1 MAFGTPRGWGNGAFA
16 TSIWH
21 PARCC
26 FWGVAHGRT
35 IVPTRSNPKKHR
47 LWQFPVLKCPQ
58 HLLENWPQAVQS
70 SQNFYITSFSK
81 SSIDSSKN
89 ISRSK
94 NIMIHIIWF
103 HDVLWSSPVQKLQ
116 ATHEL
121 CPASTASRTL
131 ALAPCESSRLLGP
144 PGASPKESP
153 GGFVAA
159 PTLRPG
165 QKLGV
170 WAAKIRAQCWAA
182 KVGGLKTNKNHGI
195 FQFPTN
201 MSLIWDFGIYDWRK
215 RCNNWNVINLNN
227 ETCAHQKMWPKWG
240 NKECI

>member
-1 MAFGTPRGWGNGAFA
+1 
-16 TSIWH
+16 
-21 PARCC
+21 
-26 FWGVAHGRT
+26 
-35 IVPTRSNPKKHR
+35 
-47 LWQFPVLKCPQ
+47 
-58 HLLENWPQAVQS
+58 
-70 SQNFYITSFSK
+70 
-81 SSIDSSKN
+81 
-89 ISRSK
+89 
-94 NIMIHIIWF
+94 MIHIIWF

-131 ALAPCESSRLLGP
+131 ALAPCEFSRLLGP

-227 ETCAHQKMWPKWG
+227 ETCAHQNSKLLKYFCFTSCFNTVALARKFHTCVGMDLETLMTPL
-240 NKECI
+240 